1 MAPIPSLS
9 EYPLWWTGLGLSGLA
24 VGMVGGMFGVGGNF
38 LLIPLLHVAFGVPL
52 NIAVGT
58 SVCQTIGTGVAAL
71 RRHQRLKQGEVR
83 IDWLMLAGGL
93 IGAQAGAYLLSLIA
107 GLATLT
113 IWGHTIPAIKFW
125 LSLLYILI
133 LSIVAFWMIY
143 DSRVRP
149 ANAPLHPGPLTRIP
163 LPPYIDLPNC
173 ERRASVLV
181 MAYLGLLLGLLSGL
195 VGMGGGVV
203 LMPIL
208 IYGLGMRV
216 RMAAGTGI
224 LALVVSALAATG
236 AHAQLGNVH
245 LGLAMMLLAGST
257 LGANLGASI
266 SHNLDGQRLRG
277 LFGFLVLVTAMAVLS
292 DLVRVL
298 TSKPH

>member
-1 MAPIPSLS
+1 MAPIPSLA
-9 EYPLWWTGLGLSGLA
+9 EYPLWWMGLGLSGLA
-24 VGMVGGMFGVGGNF
+24 VGIVGGMFGVGGNF
-38 LLIPLLHVAFGVPL
+38 LLIPMLHVAFGVPL

-71 RRHQRLKQGEVR
+71 RRHQRLKQGEIR

-113 IWGHTIPAIKFW
+113 ILGHSISAIKFW
-125 LSLLYILI
+125 LSLLYIII

-163 LPPYIDLPNC
+163 LPPYITLPNC
-173 ERRASVLV
+173 DRRVSVLV
-181 MAYLGLLLGLLSGL
+181 MAYLGLLIGLLSGL

-208 IYGLGMRV
+208 IYGLGVRV

-236 AHAQLGNVH
+236 AHAMLGNVH

-266 SHNLDGQRLRG
+266 SHTLDGQRLRG

-298 TSKPH
+298 TARPH